1 MDQHMIKEIQ
11 TLKHEVQHLKEA
23 HGYGDAMRMLN
34 RSIQDLE
41 QQFMELDQ
49 RISQLEG
56 GAPESEDTG
65 PIRATGPRL
74 QRDTG
79 SADQPSSG
87 VPRGAGRW

>member
-1 MDQHMIKEIQ
+1 MDQHLIKEIQ

-65 PIRATGPRL
+65 
-74 QRDTG
+74 